1 MDNNFIVA
9 DNEKKEDAAGRL
21 AQKLDA
27 LIKEA
32 EKIDKENEILKEENE
47 RLKSIN
53 SELHE
58 KIESLEKENRK
69 LHENIEHLCRGID
82 ELKKRFYDI
91 YKKCSEFGNILSG
104 F

>member
-47 RLKSIN
+47 RLNSIN
-53 SELHE
+53 SELHG
-58 KIESLEKENRK
+58 KIKSLGEENERLK
-69 LHENIEHLCRGID
+69 RGID
-82 ELKKRFYDI
+82 ELEKRFYDI
-91 YKKCSEFGNILSG
+91 YKRCSEFGNILSG

>member
-32 EKIDKENEILKEENE
+32 EKIDKENE
-47 RLKSIN
+47 RLNLIN
-53 SELHE
+53 SELHAQSFMKKLKVLKK
-58 KIESLEKENRK
+58 KIESLMK
-69 LHENIEHLCRGID
+69 I
-82 ELKKRFYDI
+82 
-91 YKKCSEFGNILSG
+91 
-104 F
+104 